1 MLREG
6 QAPNVLVHVFGLTG
20 GLASGKGVVAARFA
34 ARGLPV
40 INADDLARDVVR
52 PGTPG
57 LAAIAAEFGAD
68 MLDARGELDRRRLG
82 QRVFAEPDARRRLE
96 AITHPR
102 IQALMLER
110 VGELDRRGE
119 PLACYE
125 APILV
130 EVGSAAKLRPL
141 VVVAADEATQV
152 ARATERDRL
161 PEAEVRARV
170 AAQLPLAEK
179 IRVADHVIVNDGTV
193 REAEARADEVLDAIC
208 AELGVAKERYP
219 RPAR

>member
-1 MLREG
+1 M
-6 QAPNVLVHVFGLTG
+6 HVFGLTG

-40 INADDLARDVVR
+40 VNADDLARDVVR
-52 PGTPG
+52 PGTSG
-57 LAAIAAEFGAD
+57 LAAIVQAFGAE
-68 MLDARGELDRRRLG
+68 MLDDRGELDRRRLG
-82 QRVFAEPDARRRLE
+82 QRVFADPEARRRLE
-96 AITHPR
+96 GITHPR

-110 VGELDRRGE
+110 IAELDRRGE

-130 EVGSAAKLRPL
+130 EVGSADKLRPL
-141 VVVAADEATQV
+141 VVVATDEATQV
-152 ARATERDRL
+152 ARATRRDRL

-179 IRVADHVIVNDGTV
+179 IRVADHVIVNDGSLS
-193 REAEARADEVLDAIC
+193 EAEARADDVLDAIC
-208 AELGVAKERYP
+208 AGLGISAARYP